1 MWNATIHQTI
11 SQIRIWKCG
20 YTCVFFTVAAVNA
33 FDGPME
39 SPFALLSIS
48 NGSDFIVNYPMTIP
62 GLGSSD
68 FGLKPESRFR

>member
-1 MWNATIHQTI
+1 M
-11 SQIRIWKCG
+11 
-20 YTCVFFTVAAVNA
+20 AAVNA